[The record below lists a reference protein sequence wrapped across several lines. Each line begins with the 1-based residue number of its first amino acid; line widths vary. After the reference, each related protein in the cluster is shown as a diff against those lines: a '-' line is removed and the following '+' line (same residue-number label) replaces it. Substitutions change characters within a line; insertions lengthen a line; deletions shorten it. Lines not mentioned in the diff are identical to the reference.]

1 MHNRMAIAFTW
12 LLSGVLLLAACSTAT
27 PPAPTATP
35 EPTHTIAPTVELPPT
50 PSLLPPGGPEVAW
63 ELVTQPEGPLVAT
76 VNKAEIGTA
85 AYLAKLRQQLQLITT
100 QYGVDW
106 NDESMQALL
115 PNLQEDV
122 LQQMIQEH
130 LARQLA
136 DAEGIVIDDAQ
147 LDAELAQAQQD
158 VLASG
163 QFQSWEDFL
172 IAVGSTADDFQDQL
186 TIYLIFQSLI
196 EAHGGPEEA
205 EHVHAAHILVE
216 TEETANEVLERLQA
230 GDSFA
235 DLAAEYSM
243 DTSNKDQGGDL
254 DWFPRGMMVPEF
266 EDVAFDLEPGEISG
280 VVPTQFGYHIIQVLG
295 KELRVLSPELLEQA
309 RNNNFQTWFDEQLG
323 NADVETLVQ
332 FTESA
337 E

>member
-1 MHNRMAIAFTW
+1 MHNRMTIVFTW

-27 PPAPTATP
+27 PAAPTATP
-35 EPTHTIAPTVELPPT
+35 EPTHTAAPTVELPPT
-50 PSLLPPGGPEVAW
+50 PTGPAPGGPDVAW

-76 VNKAEIGTA
+76 VNKVEIGTD

-122 LQQMIQEH
+122 LQQMIQEQ

-136 DAEGIVIDDAQ
+136 DAEGIVIDGAQ
-147 LDAELAQAQQD
+147 VDAELAQAQQD
-158 VLASG
+158 VLLGG
-163 QFQSWEDFL
+163 QFESWEDFL
-172 IAVGSTADDFQDQL
+172 TAVGSTAEDFEEQI
-186 TIYLIFQSLI
+186 TVYLVFQSLI
-196 EAHGGPEEA
+196 ESHGGPDEA
-205 EHVHAAHILVE
+205 EHVRAAHILVE
-216 TEETANEVLERLQA
+216 TEETANEVLERLES

-235 DLAAEYSM
+235 DLAAEYSI

-266 EDVAFDLEPGEISG
+266 EDAAFALTPGEISG

-295 KELRVLSPELLEQA
+295 KELRALSAELLEQA
-309 RNNNFQTWFDEQLG
+309 RNRNFQTWFEEQLG
-323 NADVETLVQ
+323 NAEVETLVQ
-332 FTESA
+332 FTEPA